1 MQQRRD
7 TGPGL
12 GILDLKGNSSSTPVT
27 PQRTNS
33 RPLGDEPAPSSS
45 TGTRP
50 PSRSENETVNRIN
63 QPGGY
68 PISTGPQVQPYGGAS
83 GQPYYPA
90 IRFVDQSGGPQG
102 AQSRP
107 LIPTSVMA
115 PRVQPP
121 QKPMSKTSSK
131 SESNGT
137 SRAPSRTRSDP
148 VPSPSMSVHPSPVE
162 TRRDLLPRQG
172 PNPPLNFQYEP
183 GQSAPSPSPSIRSS
197 PVEPRQNSTR
207 QNVPNTPLN
216 YQYDPPVFRHPQSQS
231 QAHLAPAPQRR
242 HNGDPNAP
250 SEMPPAQRRHSDQ
263 GMASASS
270 TTPTSTVGLSPTLPN
285 PFSSLGPATSPPYI
299 RDIVGSALGHI
310 QSKFEEAWAANVGVF
325 QAELTKIY
333 KELERAQE
341 TIGRLRKERDDA
353 RDTAHGIAMDNERL
367 MVQLDHAQRTKGP
380 GPPRFEQA
388 QVRVKEEQRS
398 THPSPF
404 DMRKPLTPADE
415 SKSTV
420 FPPPTMIRFSSPS
433 VATVEDPAAR
443 RRAKSPL
450 LPRSMEQPKHTRRSS
465 MDIDN
470 KEPDNKGTASPAM
483 FLPRFAQL
491 DLPAIK
497 GHSPAPE
504 RAPFKNNQPLP
515 PPHQGGPFPF
525 KSQPPPNN
533 SHVLPQLQP
542 PSQTSPHDRP
552 RSSNQSRPGTS
563 SQISPQYRTDTS
575 SPVAPPFK
583 SAPPPLSSSY
593 HPLSQ
598 QSPAPERERE
608 RERERGPP
616 PPKSYLPPPPLN
628 QASPPHHP
636 GAPNQATNHSSP
648 PQHQIRPHPGSS
660 NQHQSR
666 SQMIQQHQRR
676 PSGSDRVSP
685 PHQPPQTSP
694 PPQHRSHLPPQAQAP
709 PTPTQASPV
718 NQTPQPVFRSS
729 KRNRTTYESDHATET
744 PTSSPPDAKVTKTS
758 HQTAP
763 RESSLKP
770 EVQEPRANGSG
781 DSDKEQRPPDPE
793 PGPSAPA
800 SAPPPPQGRAPFKA
814 SSSSNAAPPTTKK
827 KLGIKH
833 LDLLYETR
841 DDQMICRMCMSVFIL
856 FIYDFDPFCLCLF
869 LQELDAN
876 ASTAA
881 SEVPAECAVGGP
893 ASALRGDAS
902 RRVSGYGE
910 VELGF
915 PCRDV
920 GAAEDGCGEGRD
932 EGTFKI
938 VVTCCVLLYRI
949 FVFVLHR

>member
-33 RPLGDEPAPSSS
+33 RPLGDEPAPSNS

-50 PSRSENETVNRIN
+50 PSRSENDTANRMN

-83 GQPYYPA
+83 QPYYPA

-115 PRVQPP
+115 PRVQPS
-121 QKPMSKTSSK
+121 QKPTAKTSSK

-148 VPSPSMSVHPSPVE
+148 APSPSMSVHPSPVE

-172 PNPPLNFQYEP
+172 PNPPLNFPYEP
-183 GQSAPSPSPSIRSS
+183 AQSVPSPSTSIRSS
-197 PVEPRQNSTR
+197 PVDPRQNSTR

-216 YQYDPPVFRHPQSQS
+216 YQYDLPVFRHPQSQA
-231 QAHLAPAPQRR
+231 QLAPAPQRR

-263 GMASASS
+263 SMASASS
-270 TTPTSTVGLSPTLPN
+270 TTPTSAVGPSPTLPS
-285 PFSSLGPATSPPYI
+285 PFSSIGPATSPPFI
-299 RDIVGSALGHI
+299 RDIAGSALGHI
-310 QSKFEEAWAANVGVF
+310 QSKFEEAWIANVGAF
-325 QAELTKIY
+325 QAELTKMY

-380 GPPRFEQA
+380 GPPRFES

-404 DMRKPLTPADE
+404 DVRKPLTPAEE
-415 SKSTV
+415 SKPTV

-433 VATVEDPAAR
+433 VATVEDPATR
-443 RRAKSPL
+443 RRAKSPI
-450 LPRSMEQPKHTRRSS
+450 LPRSMEQPKHSRRSS

-483 FLPRFAQL
+483 YLPRFAQL

-497 GHSPAPE
+497 AHSPAPE

-525 KSQPPPNN
+525 KSQPPHPPNN
-533 SHVLPQLQP
+533 NHVLPQLQP
-542 PSQTSPHDRP
+542 PSQLSPNDRP
-552 RSSNQSRPGTS
+552 RSSNQMSRPGTS
-563 SQISPQYRTDTS
+563 NQTSPQYRTDTS
-575 SPVAPPFK
+575 SPIAPPFK
-583 SAPPPLSSSY
+583 NAPPPLPSSY

-616 PPKSYLPPPPLN
+616 PSKSYLPPPPLN
-628 QASPPHHP
+628 QTSPPHHP
-636 GAPNQATNHSSP
+636 GVPNQTPNHSSP
-648 PQHQIRPHPGSS
+648 PQHQIRPHPGPS

-666 SQMIQQHQRR
+666 SQMVQQHQRR
-676 PSGSDRVSP
+676 PSGSDQVSP
-685 PHQPPQTSP
+685 PHQPSQTSP
-694 PPQHRSHLPPQAQAP
+694 PPPQQSRIHMPPQPQPP
-709 PTPTQASPV
+709 PTPTQASPT
-718 NQTPQPVFRSS
+718 NQTPQVPFRPS
-729 KRNRTTYESDHATET
+729 KRNRTTYESDHAAET
-744 PTSSPPDAKVTKTS
+744 PTSSPPDAKVTKTA

-763 RESSLKP
+763 REPSLKP
-770 EVQEPRANGSG
+770 EPQEPRANGSG

-793 PGPSAPA
+793 PGPSVPAP
-800 SAPPPPQGRAPFKA
+800 APPPPPGRAPFKA
-814 SSSSNAAPPTTKK
+814 SSSSNAAPPATKK

-841 DDQMICRMCMSVFIL
+841 DDQMICRMCM
-856 FIYDFDPFCLCLF
+856 
-869 LQELDAN
+869 N
-876 ASTAA
+876 STQTPRPPPRRFPLSAPWA
-881 SEVPAECAVGGP
+881 DLHRHYEETHPAECQDMEKLSSDSLAEMSVRQRMGVGKGGMKGH
-893 ASALRGDAS
+893 SKS
-902 RRVSGYGE
+902 
-910 VELGF
+910 
-915 PCRDV
+915 
-920 GAAEDGCGEGRD
+920 
-932 EGTFKI
+932 
-938 VVTCCVLLYRI
+938 
-949 FVFVLHR
+949 